1 MSEQLMVKDIE
12 KYHNAEQP
20 VIENGESQEKFGFLE
35 VCESYGIAE
44 WELFKKIGNA
54 EPTEWLS
61 IAENLLNE
69 YPALGQYK
77 ELFFSGIRELLDANA
92 KIEELW
98 SIAKE
103 ECPEHSEEN
112 EGGNEGVTYE
122 VADTEMSKA
131 LAKSI
136 FPDKNLQFRAPVKA
150 EKGKFTITFYLK
162 KEDYDGFK
170 SRKNGIR
177 SRGLFTSD
185 GEVPTIVV
193 RDSSW
198 LLPQVA
204 VRNTVYHE
212 AQHARHDVMQQ
223 GYQNR
228 LWWSNSNNDPLSK
241 KILANMDKYDMTRES
256 RDISRFKDE
265 MSSMILDVSVQDFQ
279 IRTRGKPL
287 SSEQFRRKVQKKV
300 RLYRAKYLKKYYDTP
315 EVSQSLSAAMD
326 SAPELITNLRE
337 HLIRDR
343 NLSANDADNVTM
355 RMLQFIPAKSWATTN
370 RIVES
375 RLALGL

>member
-1 MSEQLMVKDIE
+1 MVANME
-12 KYHNAEQP
+12 NPHNAEQP
-20 VIENGESQEKFGFLE
+20 DIENGESQEKFGFLE

-44 WELFKKIGNA
+44 WELFKKIGRTESA
-54 EPTEWLS
+54 EWPS
-61 IAENLLNE
+61 IAEDLLRD

-77 ELFFSGIRELLDANA
+77 ELFFSGIHELLDANA
-92 KIEELW
+92 KVEELW
-98 SIAKE
+98 KGAKE
-103 ECPEHSEEN
+103 EFPEHSEEIEGEN
-112 EGGNEGVTYE
+112 EGITYE

-136 FPDKNLQFRAPVKA
+136 FPNKNLEFRAPVKA

-162 KEDYDGFK
+162 NEDYGRFK
-170 SRKNGIR
+170 PPKNGFR

-198 LLPQVA
+198 LLPKVA

-228 LWWSNSNNDPLSK
+228 LWWATSNNDPLSK

-265 MSSMILDVSVQDFQ
+265 MSSMMIDISLQDFR
-279 IRTRGKPL
+279 IRSRGKPL
-287 SSEQFRRKVQKKV
+287 SADEFKKKVQKKIDI
-300 RLYRAKYLKKYYDTP
+300 YKAKYLGKYYSTP
-315 EVSQSLSAAMD
+315 EVSQTLS
-326 SAPELITNLRE
+326 SAIDVAPDLVANLRE
-337 HLIRDR
+337 HLIHDR
-343 NLSANDADNVTM
+343 NMSAMDADNVAM

-375 RLALGL
+375 RYGPKVVN